1 MISSPEQ
8 AGIQRGRSA
17 FNIRWIFER
26 RALTSLVDYRDD
38 AVISGL
44 GHIDWIVVIDIDDGV
59 NGSWQCGW
67 HVRFPLEL
75 RFYGG
80 ELRLELSFPV
90 PRS

>member
-1 MISSPEQ
+1 
-8 AGIQRGRSA
+8 
-17 FNIRWIFER
+17 
-26 RALTSLVDYRDD
+26 
-38 AVISGL
+38 
-44 GHIDWIVVIDIDDGV
+44 VIDIDDGV